1 MAAPTPSPRRVPPAP
16 PPPVPTDFRKNL
28 RALAMEVEGRCRK
41 VRDAHFEAARMWD
54 QVYFGLGL
62 AAVLIGVIGGGA
74 TGSGVLGQVYPALAA
89 LFASVAGILAAT
101 TAFLKP
107 SEHTEAHKRAGD
119 LWASLRDRTAD
130 LYALELELPGAKDE
144 DLKAKFEAL
153 LKEKDKIS
161 AESPVIPTW
170 AWDRVDRW
178 TYAPT
183 LGPREGPATRKGKRR
198 P

>member
-1 MAAPTPSPRRVPPAP
+1 
-16 PPPVPTDFRKNL
+16 
-28 RALAMEVEGRCRK
+28 MEIEGRCRK

-54 QVYFGLGL
+54 QVYLGLGL

-74 TGSGVLGQVYPALAA
+74 TGSGVLGQSYPALAA
-89 LFASVAGILAAT
+89 LFASISGILAAT
-101 TAFLKP
+101 TAFLRP

-119 LWASLRDRTAD
+119 LWASMRDRAAD
-130 LYALELELPGAKDE
+130 LYALELEMPGAKDDE
-144 DLKAKFEAL
+144 LKAKFEAL

-178 TYAPT
+178 TYTPT
-183 LGPREGPATRKGKRR
+183 LGAKEGPSTRKGKRR

>member
-1 MAAPTPSPRRVPPAP
+1 
-16 PPPVPTDFRKNL
+16 
-28 RALAMEVEGRCRK
+28 MEIEGRCRK

-74 TGSGVLGQVYPALAA
+74 TGSGVLGQSYPALAA
-89 LFASVAGILAAT
+89 LFASISGILAAT

-107 SEHTEAHKRAGD
+107 SE
-119 LWASLRDRTAD
+119 
-130 LYALELELPGAKDE
+130 P
-144 DLKAKFEAL
+144 
-153 LKEKDKIS
+153 
-161 AESPVIPTW
+161 ESPVIPTW

-178 TYAPT
+178 TYTPT
-183 LGPREGPATRKGKRR
+183 LGAKEGPSTRKGKRR

>member
-1 MAAPTPSPRRVPPAP
+1 
-16 PPPVPTDFRKNL
+16 
-28 RALAMEVEGRCRK
+28 MEIEGRCRK

-74 TGSGVLGQVYPALAA
+74 TGSGVLGQSYPALAA
-89 LFASVAGILAAT
+89 LFASISGILAAT

-119 LWASLRDRTAD
+119 LWASMRDRAAD
-130 LYALELELPGAKDE
+130 LYALELEMPGAKDDE
-144 DLKAKFEAL
+144 LKAKFEAL

-178 TYAPT
+178 TYTPT
-183 LGPREGPATRKGKRR
+183 LGAKEGPSTRKGKRR